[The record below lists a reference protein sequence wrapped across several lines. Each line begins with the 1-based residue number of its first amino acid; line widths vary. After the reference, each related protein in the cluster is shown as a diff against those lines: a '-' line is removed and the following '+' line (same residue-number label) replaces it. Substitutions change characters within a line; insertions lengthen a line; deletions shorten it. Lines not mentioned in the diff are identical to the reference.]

1 MLLRPAWLQ
10 LLVWH
15 RSYPQGATD
24 CLILLY
30 IYWSIVRFNFY
41 IIYYLK
47 PFLRRLRNLFKLVLF
62 SRLRTSRYPCEDI
75 LHIFFCSRGWRF
87 LILLKRILY
96 CSIMSRLL
104 LLRLKFRSFPGMIG
118 SLRKSRLLDRNFRS
132 NYYNLLEM
140 LIQCFHLSFIKYYIY
155 FFKFINLEY
164 SLIKLEFNLFEVK
177 FFFYII
183 NKILSEYKIK
193 I

>member
-1 MLLRPAWLQ
+1 
-10 LLVWH
+10 
-15 RSYPQGATD
+15 
-24 CLILLY
+24 
-30 IYWSIVRFNFY
+30 
-41 IIYYLK
+41 
-47 PFLRRLRNLFKLVLF
+47 
-62 SRLRTSRYPCEDI
+62 
-75 LHIFFCSRGWRF
+75 
-87 LILLKRILY
+87 
-96 CSIMSRLL
+96 MSRLL

-164 SLIKLEFNLFEVK
+164 SLIKLEFNLFEVN

-183 NKILSEYKIK
+183 NKILSEYQTMKEINKNYNFLIKLNFILRKI
-193 I
+193 